1 MLNPIFQPFPIVT
14 TERLTLRQLHETD
27 KHEMFV
33 MRSNPTLMHF
43 VPRPLA
49 QNTEEAATLIA
60 TMNEGIS
67 KNEMINFAITITG
80 ENKLIGM
87 VGYHR
92 MQKEHFRAEI
102 GYMLHGDY
110 HGKRIMEEAINA
122 VLQYGFEE
130 MKLHSIEAV
139 IAPENISSIKLI
151 EKCGFIKEAHFKDK
165 EFVKG
170 AFRDLLVYSKL
181 TDVRI

>member
-1 MLNPIFQPFPIVT
+1 MLNPTFQPFPVLK
-14 TERLTLRQLHETD
+14 TEHLTLRQLRETD
-27 KHEMFV
+27 KHEMFA

-49 QNTEEAATLIA
+49 QNTEEAVTLIA
-60 TMNEGIS
+60 MVNDGIS

-80 ENKLIGM
+80 EDKLIGM

-92 MQKEHFRAEI
+92 MLKEHFRAEI
-102 GYMLHGDY
+102 GYMLNGDY
-110 HGKRIMEEAINA
+110 HGKKIMEEAVNA
-122 VLQYGFEE
+122 VVNYGFEG

-139 IAPENISSIKLI
+139 IAPENIASVKLI

-170 AFRDLLVYSKL
+170 AFRDLLVFSKL
-181 TDVRI
+181 THVK

>member
-1 MLNPIFQPFPIVT
+1 MLNPIFQPFPVLT
-14 TERLTLRQLHETD
+14 TERLTLRQIRESD
-27 KHEMFV
+27 KHEMFA

-49 QNTEEAATLIA
+49 QNVEDAVTLINLI
-60 TMNEGIS
+60 TENTG
-67 KNEMINFAITITG
+67 KNEAINFGITITG
-80 ENKLIGM
+80 EDKLIGM
-87 VGYHR
+87 CGYHR

-110 HGKRIMEEAINA
+110 HGKKVMEEAINR
-122 VLQYGFEE
+122 VVRFGFDD

-139 IAPENISSIKLI
+139 IAPENIASIKLI
-151 EKCGFIKEAHFKDK
+151 EKCGFVKEAYFREK

-170 AFRDLLVYSKL
+170 AFRDLLYFSKL
-181 TDVRI
+181 TDVK

>member
-1 MLNPIFQPFPIVT
+1 MLNPIFQPFPILT
-14 TERLTLRQLHETD
+14 TERLTLRQIRESD
-27 KHEMFV
+27 KHEMFA

-49 QNTEEAATLIA
+49 QNVEEAATLIE
-60 TMNEGIS
+60 TINENTA
-67 KNEMINFAITITG
+67 KNDAINFAITITG
-80 ENKLIGM
+80 EDKLIGM

-102 GYMLHGDY
+102 GYMLHDDY
-110 HGKRIMEEAINA
+110 HGKKVMEEAINA
-122 VLQYGFEE
+122 VVQFGFKE

-139 IAPENISSIKLI
+139 IAPENIASIKLI
-151 EKCGFIKEAHFKDK
+151 EKCGFVKEAYFKDK

-170 AFRDLLVYSKL
+170 AFRDLLVFSKL
-181 TDVRI
+181 TRVK